1 MIDRQ
6 MIINQI
12 RESADVKNTM
22 IVTSVED
29 IEKAADMMVA
39 AVQNGN
45 KILWCGNGGSAA
57 DAQHMAAE
65 LMGGLRSHDRP
76 AI

>member
-29 IEKAADMMVA
+29 IEKAADM
-39 AVQNGN
+39 
-45 KILWCGNGGSAA
+45 IIA
-57 DAQHMAAE
+57 D
-65 LMGGLRSHDRP
+65 SKS
-76 AI
+76 